1 MLTLTARQRC
11 CCPQQMHRW
20 CSIRFLNKIPCEG
33 WHQGRSSSEN
43 KKIFSYNDIDF
54 RLKTLPSLVNL
65 IKSYDANFC
74 NFCTWHWSWINN
86 TSPKY
91 SGENVMD
98 IRQLPDTPYQF
109 AVSPSLP
116 SPQPPSHPLV
126 TSFHFFFL
134 LTYNQTTNIV
144 HLSFGNTCLDCI
156 KNVLGLSL
164 RTAQ

>member
-1 MLTLTARQRC
+1 
-11 CCPQQMHRW
+11 
-20 CSIRFLNKIPCEG
+20 
-33 WHQGRSSSEN
+33 
-43 KKIFSYNDIDF
+43 
-54 RLKTLPSLVNL
+54 
-65 IKSYDANFC
+65 
-74 NFCTWHWSWINN
+74 
-86 TSPKY
+86 
-91 SGENVMD
+91 MD

-116 SPQPPSHPLV
+116 SPQPPFHPLV

-164 RTAQ
+164 RTAQQQRKQVGQMEFQREHTGREESIMNCYLHQNFECKYPCNTIVKVPDNLNKLKKHGLRTTKLLIRNKQGVGRTGTRQQREKVGMKLKCLSAILFLH